1 MGDRDTARDT
11 IISLV
16 VFFQV
21 FIFSLSFWGLWG
33 GLFPPHSSVAPEIQ
47 AEIHPLRHSR
57 DLQSGI
63 HVFKYCGFLA
73 ETFRSDKHGGVFFFV
88 YSRSLLY
95 LSGFFLGD
103 LSPIVLNHS
112 GSSEFER
119 FSFSISPSLSGV
131 VASLVFSYGVAIF
144 FGRSLRVRHFVYVA
158 IPSF

>member
-1 MGDRDTARDT
+1 MVYVEKEVIPLS
-11 IISLV
+11 II
-16 VFFQV
+16 
-21 FIFSLSFWGLWG
+21 
-33 GLFPPHSSVAPEIQ
+33 PEI
-47 AEIHPLRHSR
+47 IHPLRHSR

-119 FSFSISPSLSGV
+119 FSFSFSLSPSLSGV